1 VIDLNSRGSF
11 QFSYVFE
18 RYQEMSV
25 SFKISASCVARLVLV
40 ASLPAL
46 VSTAAVADEGEEE
59 HFDIGVWN
67 NGGVLTTGGWDHDT
81 ESLEVANLRVY
92 EAHFGELPGFPD
104 SIDEPGIG
112 GVAADL
118 GLPEG
123 ATLSLN
129 MLSGLR
135 IWNGD
140 GFDSIF
146 NSTMFVDYGPAS
158 MNSQSG
164 GFIDFLIS
172 DDYDLHPIYSI
183 ESGSD
188 TGSYL
193 LEFNVSMA
201 GFETSDSF
209 WIAFNYGMDDED
221 FEASVEWVEGNLV
234 PAPGGVVL
242 LAMAALGAGRRR
254 RD

>member
-1 VIDLNSRGSF
+1 
-11 QFSYVFE
+11 
-18 RYQEMSV
+18 MSV

-140 GFDSIF
+140 GFDPVF
-146 NSTMFVDYGPAS
+146 NSTMSVDYGPAS

>member
-1 VIDLNSRGSF
+1 MAFL
-11 QFSYVFE
+11 YE
-18 RYQEMSV
+18 RYNEMTLFS
-25 SFKISASCVARLVLV
+25 SMNRSRAARSILV
-40 ASLPAL
+40 ASLPLA
-46 VSTAAVADEGEEE
+46 VSAMTFADTEGVE
-59 HFDIGVWN
+59 HCDIGIWN
-67 NGGVLTTGGWDHDT
+67 DGGVLRTGGWDHDT

-112 GVAADL
+112 GVAAEL
-118 GLPEG
+118 SLPEG

-140 GFDSIF
+140 GFDPVF

-172 DDYDLHPIYSI
+172 DDYDLHPIY
-183 ESGSD
+183 
-188 TGSYL
+188 
-193 LEFNVSMA
+193 
-201 GFETSDSF
+201 
-209 WIAFNYGMDDED
+209 
-221 FEASVEWVEGNLV
+221 
-234 PAPGGVVL
+234 
-242 LAMAALGAGRRR
+242 
-254 RD
+254 